1 MGEASLGMSNDNLLN
16 SYLSNVIHP
25 TAVIDDDV
33 ELGED
38 NYIGP
43 FCYLTGYLTVGDNN
57 RFESHCSVGTRPEH
71 TDHWHKDGR
80 TIIGDDGTFRE
91 HVSIHAATTD
101 GLTRIGNGV
110 IILNKAYVAH
120 DCIIED
126 GATLSC
132 GVQIG
137 GHVHVMRDSNLGMG
151 AVIHQYQVI
160 GSWSM
165 IGMGCIVPKKA
176 LITPGQ
182 TWVGNPV
189 KRLKTNMYALDKFNV
204 DEYDLIEE
212 TARHTQLV
220 KLHGL

>member
-1 MGEASLGMSNDNLLN
+1 MSNF
-16 SYLSNVIHP
+16 IHHS
-25 TAVIDDDV
+25 AVIEGDI
-33 ELGED
+33 ELGEY

-43 FCYLTGYLTVGDNN
+43 FCYLTGNLTIGDNN
-57 RFESHCSVGTRPEH
+57 RFISHCSVGTRAEH
-71 TDHWHKDGR
+71 TEHWDKDGR

-91 HVSIHAATTD
+91 HISIHAATAD
-101 GLTRIGNGV
+101 GLTRIGDCV

-126 GATLSC
+126 GVTLSC

-137 GHVHVMRDSNLGMG
+137 GHVHVMRESNLGMG
-151 AVIHQYQVI
+151 AAIHQYQVI

-165 IGMGCIVPKKA
+165 IGMGCVVPKKSR
-176 LITPGQ
+176 LEPGQ

-189 KRLKTNMYALDKFNV
+189 RRLKTNMYALEKYDV

-212 TARHTQLV
+212 TARYKELI

>member
-1 MGEASLGMSNDNLLN
+1 MSNF
-16 SYLSNVIHP
+16 IHHS
-25 TAVIDDDV
+25 AVIEGDI
-33 ELGED
+33 ELGEY

-43 FCYLTGYLTVGDNN
+43 FCYLTGNLTIGDNN
-57 RFESHCSVGTRPEH
+57 RFISHCSVGTRPEH
-71 TDHWHKDGR
+71 TEHWDKDGR

-91 HVSIHAATTD
+91 HISIHAATAD
-101 GLTRIGNGV
+101 GLTRIGNCV
-110 IILNKAYVAH
+110 IMLNKAYVAH

-132 GVQIG
+132 GVKIG
-137 GHVHVMRDSNLGMG
+137 GNVHVMKDSNLGMG
-151 AVIHQYQVI
+151 AAIHQYQVI

-176 LITPGQ
+176 IITPGQ

>member
-43 FCYLTGYLTVGDNN
+43 FCYLTGYLTIGDNN

-151 AVIHQYQVI
+151 AAIHQYQVI

-176 LITPGQ
+176 IITPGQ

>member
-1 MGEASLGMSNDNLLN
+1 MKNF
-16 SYLSNVIHP
+16 IHS
-25 TAVIDDDV
+25 TAVIDDTV
-33 ELGED
+33 ELGKD

-80 TIIGDDGTFRE
+80 IIIGDDCTLRD
-91 HVSIHAATTD
+91 HISIHAAMTE
-101 GLTRIGNGV
+101 GLTRIGNCV

-126 GATLSC
+126 GVIISC
-132 GVQIG
+132 GVKIG
-137 GHVHVMRDSNLGMG
+137 GHVHIMRDSNLGMG

-160 GSWSM
+160 GAWSM
-165 IGMGCIVPKKA
+165 IGMGSSVPKKA
-176 LITPGQ
+176 KIYPGQ

-189 KRLKTNMYALDKFNV
+189 HRLKTNMYAVNKFNV
-204 DEYDLIEE
+204 GEFAMLEE
-212 TARHTQLV
+212 TARYKELV
-220 KLHGL
+220 KSHEF

>member
-1 MGEASLGMSNDNLLN
+1 MSNF
-16 SYLSNVIHP
+16 IHHS
-25 TAVIDDDV
+25 AVIEGDI
-33 ELGED
+33 ELGEY

-43 FCYLTGYLTVGDNN
+43 FCYLTGNLTIGDNN
-57 RFESHCSVGTRPEH
+57 RFISHCSVGTRPEH
-71 TDHWHKDGR
+71 TEHWDKDGR

-91 HVSIHAATTD
+91 HISIHAATAD
-101 GLTRIGNGV
+101 GLTRIGNCV
-110 IILNKAYVAH
+110 IMLNKAYVAH

-126 GATLSC
+126 GVILSC
-132 GVQIG
+132 GVKIG
-137 GHVHVMRDSNLGMG
+137 GNVHVMKDSNLGMG
-151 AVIHQYQVI
+151 AAIHQYQVI

-176 LITPGQ
+176 IIPPGQ

-212 TARHTQLV
+212 TARYTQLV

>member
-43 FCYLTGYLTVGDNN
+43 FCYLTGYLTIGDNN

-151 AVIHQYQVI
+151 AAIHQYQVI

-165 IGMGCIVPKKA
+165 IGMGCIIPKKT

-212 TARHTQLV
+212 TARYTQLV

>member
-1 MGEASLGMSNDNLLN
+1 MSNF
-16 SYLSNVIHP
+16 IHHS
-25 TAVIDDDV
+25 AVIEGDI
-33 ELGED
+33 ELGEY

-43 FCYLTGYLTVGDNN
+43 FCYLTGNLTIGDNN
-57 RFESHCSVGTRPEH
+57 RFISHCSVGTRPEH
-71 TDHWHKDGR
+71 TEHWDKDGR

-91 HVSIHAATTD
+91 HISIHAATAD
-101 GLTRIGNGV
+101 GLTRIGNCV
-110 IILNKAYVAH
+110 IMLNKAYVAH
-120 DCIIED
+120 DCIIEN

-132 GVQIG
+132 GVKIG
-137 GHVHVMRDSNLGMG
+137 GNVHVMKDSNLGMG
-151 AVIHQYQVI
+151 AAIHQYQVI

-212 TARHTQLV
+212 TARYTQLV
-220 KLHGL
+220 KLHGF

>member
-43 FCYLTGYLTVGDNN
+43 FCYLTGYLTIGDNN

-126 GATLSC
+126 GAILSC

-137 GHVHVMRDSNLGMG
+137 GNVHVMRDSNLGMG
-151 AVIHQYQVI
+151 AAIHQYQVI

-176 LITPGQ
+176 IITPGQ
-182 TWVGNPV
+182 TWAGNPV